1 MKSLSA
7 IKVIAF
13 LGIFTT
19 MSSSMNALA
28 NTAQRTEIVKV
39 NVPNNALAE
48 RFVCRSNPVFQT
60 YLEHDGV
67 FDLSY
72 ARSQDKYLADAINKV
87 LNNYVDQFIHLHNTD
102 TDPFDPSPTSTTF
115 DCDEA
120 FPADT
125 VGDVYLNPVI
135 FYNNGSFDW
144 REIRQKPHSNIR
156 QFQITHEIWYG
167 IYPKYNQT
175 TVIVDTSRQQVIPF
189 DQVVILSKL
198 KSKQIQNLIRKHYQA
213 VIENQS
219 TYIARDEYPSSDS
232 LDTNHRTISNLLSQ
246 MHFDNNIHLLNN
258 GVVFW
263 FTGNAGSVFDEQ
275 FEVFIPYEEI
285 NPALQ
290 PRFRK

>member
-13 LGIFTT
+13 LGIFTA

-87 LNNYVDQFIHLHNTD
+87 LNNYVDRFIHLHNTD
-102 TDPFDPSPTSTTF
+102 TNPFDPNPTSTTF

-120 FPADT
+120 FSADT

-144 REIRQKPHSNIR
+144 HEIRQKPHSNIR

-198 KSKQIQNLIRKHYQA
+198 KSKKIQNIIRQHYQEK
-213 VIENQS
+213 IKSRSIYYNN
-219 TYIARDEYPSSDS
+219 SDYLS
-232 LDTNHRTISNLLSQ
+232 LDEVKNNQRIIDNFFAT